1 MSNGVR
7 NLRAMFENS
16 NSASPEPR
24 GRSPVDAAMLSDSS
38 DRPRSRVRASFVP
51 VEPPPTS
58 APRDSST
65 DLGQTKGTPSNS
77 VAAHRRESFRVSQDK
92 PDELAELKKAVS
104 EEKEERR
111 QSVAVPEAVPEQ
123 AVESRESSIPAPP
136 IRDEDDAANMPNLG
150 SIMKGSDFPE
160 SSTRVDVEVP
170 APVIDDVKPTE
181 APAVPE
187 ESAVEAS
194 EPTPKASPVLAA
206 AQPAENPDKA
216 TTGAQ
221 EDVALRPAAPTEEAA
236 IEDDKPAVDGAA
248 AEHEAAISDE
258 SSAAAQ
264 PAENPDKP
272 VTGAQEEATLKPA
285 APTDAAAVSGETAT
299 LAPPASSTETPKPT
313 ASKAKTNGTPA
324 TKKQEIKKPA
334 TISTTK
340 AAKAPISAAKSPLPK
355 AAPKTPPKPKAATPA
370 APAPKP
376 SPSKVA
382 RPVSQAKST
391 ASKEPVK
398 APVTKAPALKTPA
411 AAAPAKK
418 TSRTSLRPPVASS
431 APAPTSSA
439 AAKPKAAAPAPEN
452 KKPAAPKPIATAPR
466 KRHVCTSPTGF
477 KKPAPKSPTRPVGL
491 PSRLTAPTA
500 ASAAKHGEEQATKKP
515 ATTTRPA
522 TKIAAPKASRPSVAP
537 TATTATKR
545 PESRTSTASSAPKGG
560 FLERMM
566 RPTAASSS
574 KTHEKP
580 HEKPQDK
587 PASPPRKAPA
597 GSKPSTLQKGKKK
610 VEEVAAKVKD
620 AVTNGHDDEHK
631 TEDEH
636 KSEGEAVKE
645 SDTTEQAIEGATAEE
660 TPQEPA
666 KAATPVQ
673 DVEPATEPTEPVT
686 AEVQT
691 STAEAE
697 TVR

>member
-16 NSASPEPR
+16 KSASPEPR

-160 SSTRVDVEVP
+160 SSTRVEVQVP
-170 APVIDDVKPTE
+170 APVIDEVNPTQ
-181 APAVPE
+181 
-187 ESAVEAS
+187 ESAVEEAS
-194 EPTPKASPVLAA
+194 EPSPKASPVLAV
-206 AQPAENPDKA
+206 AQPADNPDKA

-221 EDVALRPAAPTEEAA
+221 EDVALRPAVPTEEAVD
-236 IEDDKPAVDGAA
+236 EHDKPAVDGAA

-258 SSAAAQ
+258 SSAATQ

-285 APTDAAAVSGETAT
+285 APTDAAAVTGEASTP
-299 LAPPASSTETPKPT
+299 APSASSTETSKPAAT
-313 ASKAKTNGTPA
+313 KAKTNGTPA

-370 APAPKP
+370 APAPKA

-382 RPVSQAKST
+382 RPLSQAKST
-391 ASKEPVK
+391 TSKEPSK

-411 AAAPAKK
+411 ATGPAKK

-431 APAPTSSA
+431 TPAPTGGA
-439 AAKPKAAAPAPEN
+439 AVKPKAAAPVAET
-452 KKPAAPKPIATAPR
+452 KKPAAPKPAAPAAR
-466 KRHVCTSPTGF
+466 KRHVTSPTGF

-500 ASAAKHGEEQATKKP
+500 ASAAKHGEEQAAKKP
-515 ATTTRPA
+515 ATTARPA
-522 TKIAAPKASRPSVAP
+522 TKIAAPKASRSSIAPS
-537 TATTATKR
+537 ATTATKR
-545 PESRTSTASSAPKGG
+545 PESRTSTTSSAPKGG

-587 PASPPRKAPA
+587 PASPPSKAAA

-631 TEDEH
+631 AEDEH

-645 SDTTEQAIEGATAEE
+645 SDTTEQAAERATVEE

-673 DVEPATEPTEPVT
+673 DVESSTESTEPAT
-686 AEVQT
+686 AELQT
-691 STAEAE
+691 PTAEAE

>member
-24 GRSPVDAAMLSDSS
+24 GRSPVDAALLSDSS

-77 VAAHRRESFRVSQDK
+77 VAAHRRESFRVSQDR
-92 PDELAELKKAVS
+92 PDELAELKKAVG

-123 AVESRESSIPAPP
+123 AVESRESSMPAPP
-136 IRDEDDAANMPNLG
+136 IRDQDDAANMPNLG

-160 SSTRVDVEVP
+160 SSARVDVKVP
-170 APVIDDVKPTE
+170 APVIDEVKPAE
-181 APAVPE
+181 APATSE
-187 ESAVEAS
+187 ESAVEEAS
-194 EPTPKASPVLAA
+194 EPTPTP

-221 EDVALRPAAPTEEAA
+221 EDVALRPAAPTEEAVLD
-236 IEDDKPAVDGAA
+236 DDKPAVDEAA
-248 AEHEAAISDE
+248 VEHEAAIADE

-285 APTDAAAVSGETAT
+285 APTDAAAVSGET
-299 LAPPASSTETPKPT
+299 PKPA

-324 TKKQEIKKPA
+324 PKKQEIKKPA
-334 TISTTK
+334 TISTAK

-370 APAPKP
+370 APTPRA

-382 RPVSQAKST
+382 RPVSQAKSAT
-391 ASKEPVK
+391 SKEPPK
-398 APVTKAPALKTPA
+398 APVVKNPVLKAPAATGPV
-411 AAAPAKK
+411 KK

-439 AAKPKAAAPAPEN
+439 AVKPKTVAPVAEN
-452 KKPAAPKPIATAPR
+452 KKPVAPKPAAPAPR
-466 KRHVCTSPTGF
+466 KRHV
-477 KKPAPKSPTRPVGL
+477 
-491 PSRLTAPTA
+491 
-500 ASAAKHGEEQATKKP
+500 
-515 ATTTRPA
+515 
-522 TKIAAPKASRPSVAP
+522 
-537 TATTATKR
+537 
-545 PESRTSTASSAPKGG
+545 
-560 FLERMM
+560 
-566 RPTAASSS
+566 
-574 KTHEKP
+574 
-580 HEKPQDK
+580 
-587 PASPPRKAPA
+587 
-597 GSKPSTLQKGKKK
+597 
-610 VEEVAAKVKD
+610 
-620 AVTNGHDDEHK
+620 
-631 TEDEH
+631 
-636 KSEGEAVKE
+636 
-645 SDTTEQAIEGATAEE
+645 
-660 TPQEPA
+660 
-666 KAATPVQ
+666 
-673 DVEPATEPTEPVT
+673 
-686 AEVQT
+686 
-691 STAEAE
+691 
-697 TVR
+697 